1 MMVMM
6 TMMMMIIIVVIV
18 VVSPGLGSEPAG
30 APQFILTTA
39 FISDVPL

>member
-1 MMVMM
+1 
-6 TMMMMIIIVVIV
+6 MIIVGI
-18 VVSPGLGSEPAG
+18 SPVLGSEPAG